1 MIDAIK
7 NGDTQAFEQAYS
19 LYREK
24 LLSYF
29 LKKTNSQEDA
39 KDLLQITFC
48 RLWQYRRSLSEEYLP
63 EQQLFYI
70 ARTVFID
77 YLRKENKLHKIKN
90 SVKLK
95 AGENQSPENVY
106 AFDAQAQLQ
115 NLLSGMPEIRK
126 KVFQLHKLE
135 GYSYKEIA
143 SILCIS
149 VKSVDNNLTKAL
161 KHLRNIELLFI
172 ILYITYS
179 ALKNIFLRCR
189 GVFFFSAYFLR
200 NTNR

>member
-7 NGDTQAFEQAYS
+7 NGDSVAFEKAYF

-24 LLSYF
+24 LFAYF

-48 RLWQYRRSLSEEYLP
+48 RLWQYRKSLSDEYLP

-77 YLRKENKLHKIKN
+77 HLRKENKQYKIKR
-90 SVKLK
+90 SVELK
-95 AGENQSPENVY
+95 AAENQSAENAY
-106 AFDAQAQLQ
+106 EFDVQAQLQ
-115 NLLSGMPEIRK
+115 NVLLGMPETRK

-143 SILCIS
+143 SILSIP

-161 KHLRNIELLFI
+161 KHLRNTGLLFI
-172 ILYITYS
+172 VVFITT
-179 ALKNIFLRCR
+179 LH
-189 GVFFFSAYFLR
+189 
-200 NTNR
+200 

>member
-7 NGDTQAFEQAYS
+7 KGDARAFEQAYF

-24 LLSYF
+24 LFAYF
-29 LKKTNSQEDA
+29 LKKTNSQDDA

-48 RLWQYRRSLSEEYLP
+48 KLWQYRKSLSEEFLP

-77 YLRKENKLHKIKN
+77 YLRKENKLHKIKT

-95 AGENQSPENVY
+95 ARENQSAENIY
-106 AFDAQAQLQ
+106 EFDVQMQIQ
-115 NLLSGMPEIRK
+115 NLLAGMPAIRK
-126 KVFQLHKLE
+126 KIFELHRLE

-143 SILCIS
+143 AMLAIP

-172 ILYITYS
+172 IVSFIILH
-179 ALKNIFLRCR
+179 
-189 GVFFFSAYFLR
+189 
-200 NTNR
+200 

>member
-7 NGDTQAFEQAYS
+7 KGDVRAFEQAYFT
-19 LYREK
+19 YREK
-24 LLSYF
+24 LFGYF

-48 RLWQYRRSLSEEYLP
+48 KLWQYRKSLSEEYLP

-77 YLRKENKLHKIKN
+77 YLRKENKLQKIKA
-90 SVKLK
+90 SIKLK
-95 AGENQSPENVY
+95 AAENHRTENDCEFEV
-106 AFDAQAQLQ
+106 QAQLQ

-126 KVFQLHKLE
+126 EIFKLHKLE

-143 SILCIS
+143 NILAIP

-161 KHLRNIELLFI
+161 KHLRNVELIFI
-172 ILYITYS
+172 IVSVI
-179 ALKNIFLRCR
+179 IFH
-189 GVFFFSAYFLR
+189 
-200 NTNR
+200 

>member
-1 MIDAIK
+1 MMNAIK
-7 NGDTQAFEQAYS
+7 NGDARAFEQAYFI
-19 LYREK
+19 YREK
-24 LLSYF
+24 LFGYF

-48 RLWQYRRSLSEEYLP
+48 KLWQYRKSLSEEYLP

-77 YLRKENKLHKIKN
+77 YLRKENKLHKIKT

-95 AGENQSPENVY
+95 AHENQSAENIY
-106 AFDAQAQLQ
+106 EFDVQSQLQ
-115 NLLSGMPEIRK
+115 NLLADMPAIRK
-126 KVFQLHKLE
+126 KIFELHKLQ

-143 SILCIS
+143 AILAIP

-161 KHLRNIELLFI
+161 KHLRNAELFFI
-172 ILYITYS
+172 IISVIILH
-179 ALKNIFLRCR
+179 
-189 GVFFFSAYFLR
+189 
-200 NTNR
+200 